1 MSYLVIARKWRPQRF
16 EDLVGQEPIAR
27 VLRNSIEQGR
37 IAHAYIF
44 SGPRGVGKTSTA
56 RILAK
61 AVNCAEGPTPNPCGV
76 CPSCKAMASASQI
89 DVLEIDGASNNSV
102 NDIRDLR
109 ELVKYAPSLGRYKVY
124 IIDEAHMLSDS
135 AFNALLKTLEEPP
148 PHVIFVLATTAPK
161 KIPATVLSR
170 CQHLNFRRIP
180 SRLIKERLSLIS
192 SKEGIK
198 ASDGA
203 LEMLARSA
211 DGSMRD
217 ALTLLDQVSASFTE
231 ITEDDIKEVL
241 GITDFESLCQM
252 ADALFKGD
260 RARIIEIIE
269 SLSENGTD
277 LKTFYKDLVKFLRD
291 ILIMRLLKSP
301 QDVLE
306 TTEEEIESL
315 RNRFGSI
322 EPDIAAL
329 MLSEV
334 MSSEDVFSSYPR
346 VSLEMSLIKASFLS
360 ALRPVG
366 EAIKNIERLMP
377 QREGTTEPAPILE
390 SPVIDGRELL
400 KLMKKEMEERLYA
413 KLSMANPEIKDG
425 VLTLG
430 FKQSERELFAEPI
443 KKNIDYIK
451 EVASKVYGIPLRVEI
466 EITEDTPVLKKKDIK
481 ERLISEPV
489 VRDVLE
495 LFNGTIVE
503 VNSKKEKH

>member
-56 RILAK
+56 RILAR

-76 CPSCKAMASASQI
+76 CTSCKAMTSGSQI

-170 CQHLNFRRIP
+170 CQHLSFRKIP

-198 ASDGA
+198 VSDGA
-203 LEMLARSA
+203 LDMLARSA

-231 ITEDDIKEVL
+231 ITEEDIKEVL
-241 GITDFESLCQM
+241 GITDFESLSEM

-260 RARIIEIIE
+260 RARIIEIVN
-269 SLSENGTD
+269 SLSESGTD

-291 ILIMRLLKSP
+291 ILIVRLLKSP

-306 TTEEEIESL
+306 ATEEEIESL
-315 RNRFGSI
+315 RKRFGSI

-346 VSLEMSLIKASFLS
+346 VSLEMSLMKASFLS
-360 ALRPVG
+360 ALRPIG

-377 QREGTTEPAPILE
+377 QVEDTPKPAPVVE
-390 SPVIDGRELL
+390 SPSIDGRQLL
-400 KLMKKEMEERLYA
+400 RLMEKEMEEKLYA
-413 KLSMANPEIKDG
+413 KLSMATPEIKNG
-425 VLTLG
+425 ALTLS
-430 FKQSERELFAEPI
+430 FKQSESELFAEPI
-443 KKNIDYIK
+443 KENISYI
-451 EVASKVYGIPLRVEI
+451 EAVASKVYGIPLRVEI
-466 EITEDTPVLKKKDIK
+466 EITKDTPILKKKDIK
-481 ERLISEPV
+481 ERLISEPA
-489 VRDVLE
+489 VRDVLT

-503 VNSKKEKH
+503 VNSKKGKN